1 MKLPIRQVLIF
12 SFAFEVFAAV
22 GFIGFLSY
30 KHSQTAIHDVAE
42 KWRGEI
48 SNRIESYVADY
59 LNTAQL
65 MNQISKKSLVQN
77 KALND
82 LSQIKSLL
90 YQQMRSFESVP
101 YTAWGSNAGDYIGI
115 LRTPDQRYHLEMVS
129 PATQGQYR
137 TYELKPDGSLGKLVK
152 TFPRYDPR
160 LRPWYRTAIAA
171 KGATWSPVY
180 VWFDGSKIAIDA
192 VLPVQDTQGQTLG
205 VIDTPIPLSNISQF
219 LRQLQI
225 SPGGQSF
232 ILDHTGKIVASSHFD
247 PLFQTPNASLNI
259 LDAQHSTVEVIQ
271 KTATYLINEFGGLS
285 KVKSPL
291 SFSFQNQDHRQFVR
305 VVPFNDHRGLNWLI
319 CVVIPEADFMEPIWA
334 NSRLTL
340 LIAILALF
348 IAIMVG
354 IITAQWITDPIIE
367 INQASKA
374 IAEGKLDQQVNLGY
388 KNEIG
393 DLANSFNQMATKL
406 KQVFRELEF
415 KTLHDHLTGLPN
427 RVQLMKRL
435 REALTRSQ
443 TYPYPIF
450 ALFFLDLDD
459 FKVVNDSLG
468 HLVGD
473 ELLKQVS
480 HRLGTCVRPS
490 DCVARFGGDEFVI
503 LVENINNIA
512 DVIKIAQRILTQ
524 LNHPFTLEHH
534 QIFSSTSIG
543 ITISTMGYSQ
553 PEEVL
558 RDADI
563 AMYSAKQSD
572 KGRYQIMT
580 TAMQVTAIQR
590 FKLEHEL
597 RDALKNEEFCLFYQ
611 PIICLATGQLAG
623 FEALIRWQHPVHGL
637 ISPGEFIPLAEEI
650 GLIKALDLWALQA
663 ACEQM
668 HQWQLQFP
676 RSSPHSFMMSVNFS
690 PIELMQRNIV
700 EIVTNIIRRYHFKQ
714 WYLKLEITENSLID
728 TLVQIKVLQEL
739 KNLNI
744 KLSLD
749 DFGTG
754 YSSLSRL
761 HRFPID
767 TLKIDRS
774 FVNRIHSE
782 AEGESI
788 VNAIITLAHNLKM
801 DVIAEGIETVLERDT
816 LKALGCEFGQGYLFA
831 KPLAAAAA
839 TQLIQDSL
847 ATIPYSCSLR
857 DNSSSSNR

>member
-30 KHSQTAIHDVAE
+30 KHSQTAINDVAE

-48 SNRIESYVADY
+48 TNRIEGYIQDY
-59 LNTAQL
+59 LSTAQL
-65 MNQISKKSLVQN
+65 MNQITNKSLVQH
-77 KALND
+77 KAFND
-82 LSQIKSLL
+82 LSKIQSLL
-90 YQQMRSFESVP
+90 SQQMHSFQSVP
-101 YTAWGSNAGDYIGI
+101 YTAWGSNTGDYVGI
-115 LRTPDQRYHLEMVS
+115 LRMPNQRYRVELVS
-129 PATQGQYR
+129 PDTKGQYQ
-137 TYELKPDGSLGKLVK
+137 TYELKPDGSLGKLIQ
-152 TFPRYDPR
+152 TFPHYDPR
-160 LRPWYRTAIAA
+160 LRPWYKTAIAS
-171 KGATWSPVY
+171 KGAAWSPIY
-180 VWFDGSKIAIDA
+180 VWFDGSKIALDA
-192 VLPVQDTQGQTLG
+192 VLSVQDAQGKTLG

-225 SPGGQSF
+225 SPSGQSF
-232 ILDHTGKIVASSHFD
+232 ILDHNGMIIASSHFD
-247 PLFQTPNASLNI
+247 PQFQAPNGSLKI
-259 LDAQHSTVEVIQ
+259 LEAQRSQVGTIR
-271 KTATYLINEFGGLS
+271 KTATYLTNEFGNLS
-285 KVKSPL
+285 KIKSPL
-291 SFSFQNQDHRQFVR
+291 NFSFQDQDQRNFVR
-305 VVPFNDHRGLNWLI
+305 VVPINDHRGINWLI
-319 CVVIPEADFMEPIWA
+319 CVVIPESDFMSPIWA

-374 IAEGKLDQQVNLGY
+374 IAAGKLDQKVKLGY
-388 KNEIG
+388 SNEIG
-393 DLANSFNQMATKL
+393 DLANSFNQMASKL

-427 RVQLMKRL
+427 RVQLMRRL
-435 REALTRSQ
+435 SEALTRSQ
-443 TYPYPIF
+443 AYPYPIF

-512 DVIKIAQRILTQ
+512 DVIKIAQRILAQ
-524 LNHPFTLEHH
+524 LSHPFILEHH

-580 TAMQVTAIQR
+580 TAMQVNAMQR

-597 RDALKNEEFCLFYQ
+597 RDALKNEEFRLFYQ
-611 PIICLATGQLAG
+611 PIICLATGKLAG
-623 FEALIRWQHPVHGL
+623 FEALIRWQHPIHGL
-637 ISPGEFIPLAEEI
+637 IHPGEFIPLAEEI
-650 GLIKALDLWALQA
+650 GLIKALDLWVLQA

-668 HQWQLQFP
+668 HQWQAQFP
-676 RSSPHSFMMSVNFS
+676 LSPTRPLMMSVNFS

-700 EIVTNIIRRYHFKQ
+700 EIVTNIVRRYNFRQ

-739 KNLNI
+739 KKLNI

-788 VNAIITLAHNLKM
+788 INAIITLAHNLNM

-816 LKALGCEFGQGYLFA
+816 LRTLGCEYGQGYLFA
-831 KPLAAAAA
+831 KPLDQQAA
-839 TQLIQDSL
+839 TQLIQEFLSVKRRAL
-847 ATIPYSCSLR
+847 FS
-857 DNSSSSNR
+857 